1 MALLTFIKI
10 DLAGEPIGDP
20 LTVEYAP
27 AEMSF
32 SKAVQFADIAIPGLE
47 QPLIQFVRG
56 DAETLNLE
64 LFFDSTQNGTGGK
77 AVAVTP
83 QVEAFHKMVTIRGKM
98 HTPPLVRVLWGDDF
112 PGTSMGETEQAGK
125 TFTAVVT
132 SVSRTFTLF
141 SPDGKPLRATV
152 SLALKHYATIA
163 EQLKSINFQSSDHT
177 RIHTVTEGE
186 SLPLIAHD
194 AYEDARKWRVIAD
207 ANDLDNVRQLEPG
220 NTLLLPPL
228 V

>member
-27 AEMSF
+27 SEMSF

-64 LFFDSTQNGTGGK
+64 LFFDSTDHGTGGK
-77 AVAVTP
+77 AVAVTS
-83 QVEAFHKMVTIRGKM
+83 QVEEFHKMVTIKGKM

-112 PGTSMGETEQAGK
+112 PGTTMGETEQAGK

-163 EQLKSINFQSSDHT
+163 EQLKSINLQSSDHT
-177 RIHTVTEGE
+177 RIHTIAEGE

-207 ANDLDNVRQLEPG
+207 ANALDNVRMLEPG
-220 NTLLLPPL
+220 NTLILPPL